1 MNEGGSRSSMSLI
14 GDRFAVIVISR
25 FRRCLRT
32 TTGNSFALPEERHS
46 QRAYAAQEH
55 DKKTRKEL
63 TGNFLQ
69 VQSLKVEIDGTC
81 LDGRRRTDPVA
92 TSQPTRFRINPQ
104 VARHNMCHAN
114 VRRLEVPMG
123 AVCLTGQTRWGLSV
137 SRDGLRPV
145 DLSCRYRCTTVQH
158 RTAGSMK
165 CKSTD
170 GRR

>member
-32 TTGNSFALPEERHS
+32 TTGNLFALPEGRHS

-55 DKKTRKEL
+55 EKKTRKEL
-63 TGNFLQ
+63 TGTFLQ
-69 VQSLKVEIDGTC
+69 VQLLRVEIDATC

-104 VARHNMCHAN
+104 VARHKMRHAN
-114 VRRLEVPMG
+114 LRCFEVPMG
-123 AVCLTGQTRWGLSV
+123 AVCLTGRTRWGLSV

-145 DLSCRYRCTTVQH
+145 DLSWRHMCTTVQH